1 MMRKTFTQPSSI
13 YIPHFSI
20 FAFSHTVFFHL
31 APDISLT
38 HYHISYFLM
47 QALTSNL
54 QCTKLLH
61 NLLQYIFHTF
71 ASLLASHTVFFSLA
85 SHNYLKHITISCSF
99 LQALTSNP

>member
-71 ASLLASHTVFFSLA
+71 ISLHFSHTVFFSLA
-85 SHNYLKHITISCSF
+85 SDNCLVHYYISYF
-99 LQALTSNP
+99 LVQAL